1 MDSRSSL
8 AARRT
13 KLCSSA
19 GRSSSSG
26 GRSSSTGVAE
36 GTVRHGGS
44 ELGSSGGVTC
54 AADGLA
60 ASASAASR
68 AEASTASRAESA
80 SWIAESAASVGSLIF
95 FGVFAMS
102 VVASYYAGLEQRQE
116 RILTALRARL
126 ALRSPPEPPRAAG
139 SHAPHR
145 QFTAVRLSYRL
156 GIPKETA
163 C

>member
-1 MDSRSSL
+1 
-8 AARRT
+8 
-13 KLCSSA
+13 
-19 GRSSSSG
+19 SG

-44 ELGSSGGVTC
+44 ELGSSGGVIC
-54 AADGLA
+54 AAGGLVA
-60 ASASAASR
+60 CASAASR

-102 VVASYYAGLEQRQE
+102 VVASYSAGRERRQD
-116 RILTALRARL
+116 RILTAPRARL
-126 ALRSPPEPPRAAG
+126 ALRPPPDPPRAAG

-145 QFTAVRLSYRL
+145 QFTAARLSYRL

>member
-26 GRSSSTGVAE
+26 GRSSSSGGRSSSTGVAE
-36 GTVRHGGS
+36 GKVRHVGS

-54 AADGLA
+54 AAGGLA
-60 ASASAASR
+60 ASAPPASR
-68 AEASTASRAESA
+68 AGRA
-80 SWIAESAASVGSLIF
+80 SWIAESAAAVGSLIF

-102 VVASYYAGLEQRQE
+102 VVASYHAGPEQRQE
-116 RILTALRARL
+116 RILTAPRARL

-156 GIPKETA
+156 GIPKE
-163 C
+163 

>member
-54 AADGLA
+54 AAGGLA
-60 ASASAASR
+60 ASASA
-68 AEASTASRAESA
+68 ASRAESA

>member
-44 ELGSSGGVTC
+44 ELGSSGGVIC
-54 AADGLA
+54 AAGGLGA
-60 ASASAASR
+60 CASAASR
-68 AEASTASRAESA
+68 AGGA
-80 SWIAESAASVGSLIF
+80 SWIAESGASVGSLIF

-102 VVASYYAGLEQRQE
+102 VVASYYAGLERRQE
-116 RILTALRARL
+116 RILTAPRARL

-139 SHAPHR
+139 GHAPHR